1 MVFKLVEL
9 TEGVPVQFLG
19 IYATRWPYDSGVDPT
34 VGFIEDEAAES
45 RAAQL
50 EAERDELARKLEQAQ
65 HENERLHAELVRV
78 NQQNAQAVINSI
90 RGEP

>member
-1 MVFKLVEL
+1 MRDLMSANRSKDDAIRAAYTDNYELGKKL
-9 TEGVPVQFLG
+9 
-19 IYATRWPYDSGVDPT
+19 
-34 VGFIEDEAAES
+34 EAAEA

-50 EAERDELARKLEQAQ
+50 EAERDELARQLKQTQ